1 VQGNEQGYC
10 KGNLTVLRRILYL
23 DLAKGNPK
31 LIYKWDW
38 LMYNTCL
45 AKEIQREHSKNPW
58 LGQTT
63 NNILRITV
71 PSLLVPSLP

>member
-1 VQGNEQGYC
+1 MSPYS
-10 KGNLTVLRRILYL
+10 NLTILRRILYL

-31 LIYKWDW
+31 RTKD
-38 LMYNTCL
+38 
-45 AKEIQREHSKNPW
+45 PW

-63 NNILRITV
+63 NDIQRITV